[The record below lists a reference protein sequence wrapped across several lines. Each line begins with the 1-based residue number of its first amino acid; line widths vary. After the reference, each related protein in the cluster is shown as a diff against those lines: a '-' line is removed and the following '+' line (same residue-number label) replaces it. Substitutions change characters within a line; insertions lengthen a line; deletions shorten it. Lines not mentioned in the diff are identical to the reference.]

1 MATISLGGTATKTNG
16 KLPAVGTKLPS
27 FTLSAVDLSSKRNT
41 EFSGSRLLLNIF
53 PSVDT
58 GVCAASAR
66 KFNEAAAKLDN
77 TKVLCISRD
86 LPFAQSRFCASEG
99 LDDVIM
105 LSDFKTGAFGK
116 EFGVAIED
124 GAFEGLLARA
134 IVVVD
139 KDHTIV
145 YTELVPEIGQEPD
158 YKAALNH
165 LM

>member
-1 MATISLGGTATKTNG
+1 MATISLGGTATKTNDT
-16 KLPAVGTKLPS
+16 LPAVGTKLPS

-41 EFSGSRLLLNIF
+41 VFSGSRLLLNIF

>member
-16 KLPAVGTKLPS
+16 TLPAVGTKLPS

-116 EFGVAIED
+116 ELGVAIED

-134 IVVVD
+134 IVIVD

>member
-1 MATISLGGTATKTNG
+1 MAQVILGGNTVNTYG
-16 KLPAVGTKLPS
+16 ELPEIGEKAPHFELLKS
-27 FTLSAVDLSSKRNT
+27 DLSVGRLKDFEGKR
-41 EFSGSRLLLNIF
+41 LILNIF
-53 PSVDT
+53 PSIDT
-58 GVCAASAR
+58 NTCATSVR
-66 KFNEAAAKLDN
+66 TFNERAKKLKN
-77 TKVLCISRD
+77 TEVLCISRD

-116 EFGVAIED
+116 ELGVAIED

>member
-16 KLPAVGTKLPS
+16 TLPAVGTKLPS

-99 LDDVIM
+99 L
-105 LSDFKTGAFGK
+105 
-116 EFGVAIED
+116 
-124 GAFEGLLARA
+124 LARA
-134 IVVVD
+134 IVIVD

>member
-16 KLPAVGTKLPS
+16 TLPAVGKKLPS

-116 EFGVAIED
+116 ELGVAIED